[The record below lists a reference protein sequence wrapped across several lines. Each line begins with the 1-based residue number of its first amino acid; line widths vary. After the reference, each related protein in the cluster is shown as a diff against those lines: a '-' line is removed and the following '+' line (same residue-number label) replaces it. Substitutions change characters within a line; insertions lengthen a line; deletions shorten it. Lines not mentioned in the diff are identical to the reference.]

1 MSLSTLLLTT
11 LATTLPRLAH
21 AQGTF
26 TVNASFQ
33 HQVILGLGFE
43 IQSDSIGSGNKGM
56 PDANTSVPLDLT
68 PSERARFYRDMLG
81 GFRLCRLALGLYF
94 RGLSADNKT
103 MQDRWPGQ
111 SALLAEMAAAAGLE
125 GFAVEYW
132 SPAPYWKSNGAYIG
146 GSLRAPQDPAFLAAF
161 AAAVAA
167 DARYLAARGVQPVWW
182 GLQNEPAVGCGGG
195 CIYSCCC
202 IPDANYSLAFKAAA
216 GAIRAA
222 FPHALIHASSWSGQ
236 HWSPTLLRDPQALAL
251 VDAWTFHRVGAPSSD
266 QIAQR
271 AYFLNGT
278 AGRPVLNNE
287 FEYLDDKASPNKTLN
302 TAQSIM
308 NWLTF
313 ENAPSW
319 FWLHALKPVVN
330 AEAAGYGLG
339 VWQPLADPNPAV
351 PLAPG
356 TWDYAP
362 LNFNAI
368 AGFLQYMPWDSVR
381 VDVAED
387 VVRDEQRVLAYLFD
401 PSAARWLH
409 AQAPRPPR
417 RRAAASSRET
427 LRDSAAARAA
437 ATHLAVVLSN
447 SWVAHNFTATVALA
461 GARAPATFSG
471 VAYGPAQRGAPLG
484 KATSAPGAGGVF
496 GFSVVLQPLE
506 VQFWVEDV

>member
-1 MSLSTLLLTT
+1 MLLYFLLL
-11 LATTLPRLAH
+11 AALPRFSSGQAV
-21 AQGTF
+21 F
-26 TVNASFQ
+26 TVNRSHS

-43 IQSDSIGSGNKGM
+43 IQSDSIGSGNHGM
-56 PDANTSVPLDLT
+56 PTANTSVPLDLT
-68 PSERARFYRDMLG
+68 PPERARFYSDMLG
-81 GFRLCRLALGLYF
+81 GFRLCRLAMGLYF
-94 RGLSADNKT
+94 RGLSPDNKT
-103 MQDRWPGQ
+103 MVDRFPGQ
-111 SALLAEMAAAAGLE
+111 SSLLAEMAAAAGLE

-132 SPAPYWKSNGAYIG
+132 SPAPFWKSNNAYIG
-146 GSLRAPQDPAFLAAF
+146 GSLRAPEDPAFLAGL

-202 IPDANYSLAFKAAA
+202 IPDANYSRAFKAAA

-222 FPHALIHASSWSGQ
+222 FPRTLIHASSWSGQ
-236 HWSPTLLRDPQALAL
+236 HWSPSLARDPEALAL

-266 QIAQR
+266 QIDSR

-278 AGRPVLNNE
+278 HGKPVLNNE
-287 FEYLDDKASPNKTLN
+287 FEYLDDRSSPNRTLN

-308 NWLTF
+308 NWLAF
-313 ENAPSW
+313 EDAPSW
-319 FWLHALKPVVN
+319 FWLHALKPAVN

-339 VWQPLADPNPAV
+339 VWQPPLDPNPAV

-368 AGFLQYMPWDSVR
+368 AGFLRYMPWDSVR

-387 VVRDEQRVLAYLFD
+387 AVRGEQRVLAFLFD
-401 PSAARWLH
+401 PAAARWLGGGG
-409 AQAPRPPR
+409 AARARPR
-417 RRAAASSRET
+417 ASSRET
-427 LRDSAAARAA
+427 LLDGAAARAA

-447 SWVAHNFTATVALA
+447 SWVSHEFNATVVLA
-461 GARAPATFSG
+461 GATAPQTFSG
-471 VAYGPAQRGAPLG
+471 FAYGPAKRDAPLG
-484 KATSAPGAGGVF
+484 NVTSSRGADGAFSFAT
-496 GFSVVLQPLE
+496 VLQPLE
-506 VQFWVEDV
+506 LQFWVEVV